1 MSRGKQPKAES
12 LSNLHASNWTNFKSG
27 TGDSIR
33 MRFSVALAFASTT
46 LMLMHYNADGCII
59 HAYTLSFKK
68 KVYVLC
74 VTVFLEPDGGDR
86 YLK

>member
-1 MSRGKQPKAES
+1 M
-12 LSNLHASNWTNFKSG
+12 
-27 TGDSIR
+27 
-33 MRFSVALAFASTT
+33 ALVFASTT
-46 LMLMHYNADGCII
+46 PMLMHYNADGRII

-74 VTVFLEPDGGDR
+74 VTVFLELDGGDR